1 MINKSRAARRQ
12 RLDTMKKKNKNYLS
26 LTEQGIKKAWDKVVI
41 FKGYTEKLQMVVYY
55 ANKPFY
61 YWPVKRG
68 FDIDDLKLSLSSML
82 YLYNTATLN
91 ERKVKKQITRYFV
104 SEAGERVVTYRRGDL
119 FQPTEVV

>member
-1 MINKSRAARRQ
+1 MRQ
-12 RLDTMKKKNKNYLS
+12 RLDKMKKKNKNYLS
-26 LTEQGIKKAWDKVVI
+26 LAEQGIKKAWDKAVI

-61 YWPVKRG
+61 YWPVNDA
-68 FDIDDLKLSLSSML
+68 FDVDALKFSLSSML

-104 SEAGERVVTYRRGDL
+104 SEAGERVATYRRGDI
-119 FQPTEVV
+119 FPSTEEV

>member
-1 MINKSRAARRQ
+1 
-12 RLDTMKKKNKNYLS
+12 MKKKNKNYLS

>member
-1 MINKSRAARRQ
+1 MRQ
-12 RLDTMKKKNKNYLS
+12 RLDTMKKHNKNYLS
-26 LTEQGIKKAWDKVVI
+26 LAEQGIKKAWDKAVI

-61 YWPVKRG
+61 YWPVNDA
-68 FDIDDLKLSLSSML
+68 FDVDGLKFSLSSML

-104 SEAGERVVTYRRGDL
+104 SEAGERVITYKRGDL
-119 FQPTEVV
+119 FSSTEVV